1 MRVRGEDVPNTA
13 FQTRYGHYEFLVVF
27 WFDNAPTTFIDL
39 INRLF
44 KPYLG
49 QYVVISIDDILVS
62 FKSKEEHK
70 YHLSIVLQ
78 TLRDQ

>member
-1 MRVRGEDVPNTA
+1 MYPILLFKLDMGIMS
-13 FQTRYGHYEFLVVF
+13 F
-27 WFDNAPTTFIDL
+27 WLSFGLTNAPTTFIDL

-62 FKSKEEHK
+62 FKSREEHK

>member
-1 MRVRGEDVPNTA
+1 MYPILLFKLDMGIMS
-13 FQTRYGHYEFLVVF
+13 F
-27 WFDNAPTTFIDL
+27 WLSFGLTNAPTTLIDL

-62 FKSKEEHK
+62 FKSREEHK